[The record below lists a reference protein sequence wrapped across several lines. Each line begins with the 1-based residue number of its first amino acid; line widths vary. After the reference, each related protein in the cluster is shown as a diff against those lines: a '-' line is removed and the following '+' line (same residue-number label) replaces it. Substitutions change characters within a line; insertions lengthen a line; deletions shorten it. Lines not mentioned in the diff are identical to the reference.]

1 MGFDLQQKKVLII
14 AVSIFSLLSALYFL
28 GFSKPI
34 VKKGERDNNEE
45 EKVLTEAIV
54 LSEARSKLD
63 SSQMVFLAELDREIN
78 NSESLDAEANV
89 YKLLSRTWFEYKNY
103 LVSGFYAKKA
113 AEIINDAEAWSIAGT
128 TYGAAFTASNDNAEK
143 KLAANASI
151 EALTTASK
159 LDSSNIQHAMN
170 IGLMYLELST
180 VDASVMPMKG
190 VRMLQ
195 ELERKNP
202 DNVMINMTLGRL
214 SMTRTGDLEKAR
226 PRFEKIIAL
235 SSTQDVDNALLLEA
249 HYFLIECYKATDDI
263 EKVKFHFDSAIKL
276 AANNPAVQEE
286 LLDQKNI
293 FLNNN

>member
-1 MGFDLQQKKVLII
+1 MGFDLQQKKVLLI

-78 NSESLDAEANV
+78 NSESLDAEAKV

-128 TYGAAFTASNDNAEK
+128 TYGAAFTASSDNAEK
-143 KLAANASI
+143 KLAAYASI
-151 EALTTASK
+151 EALKTASK
-159 LDSSNIQHAMN
+159 LDSNNIQHSMN

-195 ELERKNP
+195 DLERKNP

-214 SMTRTGDLEKAR
+214 SMTRTGDLDKAK

-235 SSTQDVDNALLLEA
+235 SSSQNVDNALLLEA
-249 HYFLIECYKATDDI
+249 HYFLIECYKSANNI
-263 EKVKFHFDSAIKL
+263 EKVKFHFDSAIEL
-276 AANNPAVQEE
+276 AADNPAVQEE